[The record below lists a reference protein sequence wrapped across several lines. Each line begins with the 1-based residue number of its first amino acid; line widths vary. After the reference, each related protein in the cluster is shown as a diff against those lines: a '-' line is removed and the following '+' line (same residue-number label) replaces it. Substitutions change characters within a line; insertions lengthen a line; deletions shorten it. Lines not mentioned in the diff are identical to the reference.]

1 MANLIN
7 LETVTKSFG
16 LKTLLDKVSLGVQTG
31 DRIGIVG
38 VNGGGKTTLLEVLTG
53 IEEPDSGRVSHNS
66 GLRMAVVTQRFDLD
80 ESITI
85 ADAVIKPLGLETYEW
100 ASNAKVRD
108 VLGGLGIV
116 ELGLDTVVG
125 QLSGGE
131 RRRVNLAA
139 ALVQDVDLVVLD
151 EPTNH
156 LDVEGVQWLAS
167 HLLARKVAVIVVTH
181 DRWFLDTIATLTWE
195 VHDGQVDSYDG
206 GYNDWT
212 FARAERARQADA
224 MEQRR
229 QNLARKELAWLRR
242 GAPAR
247 TSKPRYRIEAA
258 EALIAD
264 VPAPRDTVELMAFSK
279 QRQGRVVI
287 ELEDATITTPDG
299 RELVENLTWRLAPGQ
314 RIGLVGV
321 NGSGKTT
328 LLRTL
333 AGENKLAE
341 GRRIE
346 GQTVRLGWLRQE
358 LDDLDPN
365 RRLLDAIEDVATYVH
380 MGKKEMSASQLAER
394 LGFSPK
400 RQRTPIGDLSGGER
414 RRLQLTRV
422 LMAEP
427 NVLLLD
433 EPTND
438 LDIDTLQELES
449 LLDSWPGTL
458 VVISHDRYL
467 IERIADDT
475 YALFGDRKLTNLPGG
490 IEEYLK
496 IRAEH
501 EAANPT
507 GALNLGDVANTSEAS
522 PSEASSVDSASTGA
536 AGAAASS
543 TPAAAPQSRLSNQ
556 EQREITKKMNALE
569 RKMGKLDPQIAKI
582 NADMAAAAQQ
592 MDTEALTRL
601 DSELKELEAE
611 RESLEME
618 WMELGE
624 TLES

>member
-7 LETVTKSFG
+7 LENVSKSFG
-16 LKTLLDKVSLGVQTG
+16 LRTLLDGVSLGVQTG
-31 DRIGIVG
+31 QRIGIVG

-53 IEEPDSGRVSHNS
+53 IEPPDSGRVSHA
-66 GLRMAVVTQRFDLD
+66 GDLRMAVVTQRFELE
-80 ESITI
+80 ESLTI
-85 ADAVIKPLGLETYEW
+85 GQCVVEPLGVDVFEW
-100 ASNAKVRD
+100 ASNAKIRD
-108 VLGGLGIV
+108 VLSGLGIV
-116 ELGLDTVVG
+116 DLGLDTPVG

-139 ALVQDVDLVVLD
+139 ALVQDLDLVVLD

-156 LDVEGVQWLAS
+156 LDVEGVAWLAQ
-167 HLLARKVAVIVVTH
+167 HLLQRKLALVVVTH
-181 DRWFLDTIATLTWE
+181 DRWFLDTVASVTWE
-195 VHDGQVDSYDG
+195 VHDGRVDFYEG
-206 GYNDWT
+206 GYNDWI
-212 FARAERARQADA
+212 FARTERARQADA

-264 VPAPRDTVELMAFSK
+264 VPAPRDKVELMAFSK

-287 ELEDATITTPDG
+287 ELEDAQITSPDG
-299 RELVENLTWRLAPGQ
+299 RTLVDGLTWRLAPGE

-328 LLRTL
+328 LLRAL
-333 AGENKLAE
+333 AGEHPLAA
-341 GRRIE
+341 GKRIE
-346 GQTVRLGWLRQE
+346 GRTVRLGWLRQE
-358 LDDLDPN
+358 LDDLDPT
-365 RRLLDAIEDVATYVH
+365 RTLLDSVEDVATYVQL
-380 MGKKEMSASQLAER
+380 GKKELSASQLAER

-400 RQRTPIGDLSGGER
+400 RQRTPVGDLSGGER

-467 IERIADDT
+467 TERIADNT
-475 YALFGDRKLTNLPGG
+475 YALFGDGKLTHLPGG
-490 IEEYLK
+490 IEEYLTRR
-496 IRAEH
+496 RAMESAPTALTVSNSAD
-501 EAANPT
+501 AART
-507 GALNLGDVANTSEAS
+507 AD
-522 PSEASSVDSASTGA
+522 
-536 AGAAASS
+536 AAS
-543 TPAAAPQSRLSNQ
+543 AADAADGKAQPKTQANAKAQAAKSSALSSQ

-569 RKMGKLDPQIAKI
+569 RKMSKLDQATATL
-582 NADMAAAAQQ
+582 NEQMAQAAEK
-592 MDTEALTRL
+592 MDTAELVRL
-601 DSELKELEAE
+601 DSELKQLTSQ
-611 RESLEME
+611 REELEME
-618 WMELGE
+618 WLELGE
-624 TLES
+624 KLEA

>member
-16 LKTLLDKVSLGVQTG
+16 LKTLLDNVSLGVQTG

-475 YALFGDRKLTNLPGG
+475 YALFGDGKLTNLPGG

-569 RKMGKLDPQIAKI
+569 RKMGKLDQQIAKI

>member
-475 YALFGDRKLTNLPGG
+475 YALFGDGKLTNLPGG

-536 AGAAASS
+536 AGAAANSS
-543 TPAAAPQSRLSNQ
+543 PAAAPQSRLSNQ

>member
-475 YALFGDRKLTNLPGG
+475 YALFGDGKLTNLPGG

>member
-16 LKTLLDKVSLGVQTG
+16 LKTLLDNVSLGVQTG

-53 IEEPDSGRVSHNS
+53 SEEPDSGRVSQNS

-80 ESITI
+80 ESTTI

-299 RELVENLTWRLAPGQ
+299 RELVENLTWRLEPGQ

-475 YALFGDRKLTNLPGG
+475 YALFGDGKLTNLPGG

>member
-16 LKTLLDKVSLGVQTG
+16 LKTLLDNVSLGVQTG

-365 RRLLDAIEDVATYVH
+365 RRLLDAIEDVATYMH

-475 YALFGDRKLTNLPGG
+475 YALFGDGKLTNLPGG

-601 DSELKELEAE
+601 DSDLKELEAE

>member
-7 LETVTKSFG
+7 LENVSKTWG
-16 LKTLLDKVSLGVQTG
+16 LKTLLDEVSLGVQTG
-31 DRIGIVG
+31 DRIGVVG
-38 VNGGGKTTLLEVLTG
+38 LNGGGKTTLLEVLTG
-53 IEEPDSGRVSHNS
+53 IEPPDTGRVSHTN
-66 GLRMAVVTQRFDLD
+66 GLRMAVVTQRFTLPDD
-80 ESITI
+80 VTVGQ
-85 ADAVIKPLGLETYEW
+85 AVVEPLGLEVFEW
-100 ASNAKVRD
+100 ASNAKVRE
-108 VLGGLGIV
+108 VLAGTGV
-116 ELGLDTVVG
+116 ADLGLDTPVG

-139 ALVQDVDLVVLD
+139 ALVQDLDLIVLD

-156 LDVEGVQWLAS
+156 LDVEGVQWLAD
-167 HLLARKVAVIVVTH
+167 HLLKRKVAIVVVTH
-181 DRWFLDTIATLTWE
+181 DRWFLDTVATLTWE
-195 VHDGQVDSYDG
+195 VHDGRVDVYEG

-224 MEQRR
+224 IEQRR

-279 QRQGRVVI
+279 QRQGRVVV
-287 ELEDATITTPDG
+287 ELEDVRIDAPDG
-299 RELVENLTWRLAPGQ
+299 RTLVDHLTWRLAPGE

-328 LLRTL
+328 LLRAI
-333 AGENKLAE
+333 AGDYPLAE

-346 GQTVRLGWLRQE
+346 GQTTKIGWLRQE
-358 LDDLDPN
+358 LDDLDPS
-365 RRLLDAIEDVATYVH
+365 RRVIDAVEDVATYITL
-380 MGKKEMSASQLAER
+380 GKKEMSASQLAER

-400 RQRTPIGDLSGGER
+400 RQRTPVGDLSGGER

-422 LMAEP
+422 LMSEP

-438 LDIDTLQELES
+438 LDIDTLQELEN

-467 IERIADDT
+467 IERIADVT
-475 YALFGDRKLTNLPGG
+475 YALFGDGALTNLPGG
-490 IEEYLK
+490 IDQYLERRK
-496 IRAEH
+496 AMSSETGVLDLGDTAPKEKPVDGLSGQERRELMKKMKSLDRKMEKLH
-501 EAANPT
+501 EEAA
-507 GALNLGDVANTSEAS
+507 A
-522 PSEASSVDSASTGA
+522 
-536 AGAAASS
+536 
-543 TPAAAPQSRLSNQ
+543 
-556 EQREITKKMNALE
+556 
-569 RKMGKLDPQIAKI
+569 
-582 NADMAAAAQQ
+582 
-592 MDTEALTRL
+592 
-601 DSELKELEAE
+601 LEAE
-611 RESLEME
+611 ITQMSGEADPDFEAIGAKTGQVAELRAQREELELE
-618 WMELGE
+618 WLDLGE
-624 TLES
+624 QLEG

>member
-16 LKTLLDKVSLGVQTG
+16 LKTLLDNVSLGVQTG

-53 IEEPDSGRVSHNS
+53 IEEPDSGRVSHNY

-475 YALFGDRKLTNLPGG
+475 YALFGDGKLTNLPGG

>member
-7 LETVTKSFG
+7 LENVSKTWG

-31 DRIGIVG
+31 DRIGVVG
-38 VNGGGKTTLLEVLTG
+38 LNGGGKTTLLEVLTG
-53 IEEPDSGRVSHNS
+53 IEAPDEGRVSHAND
-66 GLRMAVVTQRFDLD
+66 LRMAVVTQRFDLPED
-80 ESITI
+80 MTVGQ
-85 ADAVIKPLGLETYEW
+85 AVVEPLGLEVYEW
-100 ASNAKVRD
+100 ASNAKVRE
-108 VLGGLGIV
+108 VLAGTGV
-116 ELGLDTVVG
+116 ADLGLDTPVG

-139 ALVQDVDLVVLD
+139 ALVRDLDLIVLD

-156 LDVEGVQWLAS
+156 LDVEGVQWLAD
-167 HLLARKVAVIVVTH
+167 HLMKRKLALVVVTH
-181 DRWFLDTIATLTWE
+181 DRWFLDTVATLTWE
-195 VHDGQVDSYDG
+195 VHDGKVDVYEG

-224 MEQRR
+224 IEQRR

-287 ELEDATITTPDG
+287 ELEDARIDAPDG
-299 RELVENLTWRLAPGQ
+299 RTLVDHLTWRLAPGE

-333 AGENKLAE
+333 AGDYPLAA
-341 GRRIE
+341 GKRIQ
-346 GQTVRLGWLRQE
+346 GLTTKIGWLRQE
-358 LDDLDPN
+358 LDDLDPS
-365 RRLLDAIEDVATYVH
+365 RRVIDAVEDVATYIT

-394 LGFSPK
+394 LGFSSK
-400 RQRTPIGDLSGGER
+400 RQRTPVGDLSGGER

-422 LMAEP
+422 LMSEP

-438 LDIDTLQELES
+438 LDIDTLQELED

-467 IERIADDT
+467 IERVADVT
-475 YALFGDRKLTNLPGG
+475 YALFGDGKLTNLPGG
-490 IEEYLK
+490 IEQYLQ
-496 IRAEH
+496 RREGMGAQSGVLDLG
-501 EAANPT
+501 AADGKT
-507 GALNLGDVANTSEAS
+507 EQASTSEKALS
-522 PSEASSVDSASTGA
+522 P
-536 AGAAASS
+536 
-543 TPAAAPQSRLSNQ
+543 QQ
-556 EQREITKKMNALE
+556 WREVSKKMSALE
-569 RKMGKLDPQIAKI
+569 RKIEKLD
-582 NADMAAAAQQ
+582 AQA
-592 MDTEALTRL
+592 EA
-601 DSELKELEAE
+601 LEAE
-611 RESLEME
+611 ITAMSGEADPDFEAIGVKSGELSQLRDQREELEME
-618 WMELGE
+618 WLELGE
-624 TLES
+624 QLEA

>member
-7 LETVTKSFG
+7 LENVSKTWG
-16 LKTLLDKVSLGVQTG
+16 LKTLLDGVSLGVQTG
-31 DRIGIVG
+31 ERIGIVG

-53 IEEPDSGRVSHNS
+53 IEPPDSGRVSHTS
-66 GLRMAVVTQRFDLD
+66 DLRMAVVTQRFSLD
-80 ESITI
+80 
-85 ADAVIKPLGLETYEW
+85 DALTVGQAVVEPLGLQTFEW
-100 ASNAKVRD
+100 ASNAKVRE
-108 VLGGLGIV
+108 VLQGTGV
-116 ELGLDTVVG
+116 AELGLDTPVG

-139 ALVQDVDLVVLD
+139 ALVQDLDLVVLD

-156 LDVEGVQWLAS
+156 LDVEGVQWLAD
-167 HLLARKVAVIVVTH
+167 HLLSRKVAVVVVTH
-181 DRWFLDTIATLTWE
+181 DRWFLDTVATLTWE
-195 VHDGQVDSYDG
+195 VHDGTVDVYEG

-224 MEQRR
+224 IEQRR

-258 EALIAD
+258 EALIKD
-264 VPAPRDTVELMAFSK
+264 VPPPRDTVELMAFSK

-287 ELEDATITTPDG
+287 ELEDARIDAPDG
-299 RELVENLTWRLAPGQ
+299 RTLVDRLTWRLAPGE

-333 AGENKLAE
+333 AGEYPLAA
-341 GRRIE
+341 GKRIE
-346 GQTVRLGWLRQE
+346 GQTTRIGWLRQE
-358 LDDLDPN
+358 LDDLDPE
-365 RRLLDAIEDVATYVH
+365 RRVIDAIEDVATYVSF
-380 MGKKEMSASQLAER
+380 GKGELSASQLAER

-400 RQRTPIGDLSGGER
+400 RQRTPVRDLSGGER

-438 LDIDTLQELES
+438 LDIDTLQELEN
-449 LLDSWPGTL
+449 LLDSWPGSL

-467 IERIADDT
+467 IERIADST
-475 YALFGDRKLTNLPGG
+475 YALFGDGELTNLPGG
-490 IEEYLK
+490 IQQYLDTRAAQARSAGTLDLGEGKPEVVEKQLSSQEE
-496 IRAEH
+496 
-501 EAANPT
+501 
-507 GALNLGDVANTSEAS
+507 
-522 PSEASSVDSASTGA
+522 
-536 AGAAASS
+536 
-543 TPAAAPQSRLSNQ
+543 
-556 EQREITKKMNALE
+556 RELRKKMNALE
-569 RKMGKLDPQIAKI
+569 RKIAKE
-582 NADMAAAAQQ
+582 DERAAALEA
-592 MDTEALTRL
+592 DIAELSETGDFDAIGTKTKELTAVKDAREAL
-601 DSELKELEAE
+601 ELEW
-611 RESLEME
+611 L
-618 WMELGE
+618 ELGE
-624 TLES
+624 TLEG